1 MLLLALRRGGA
12 QSWNS
17 LYTRRW
23 AYESIDFEKE
33 GETDGGLGRAVSA
46 TGRTEP
52 NLTSVEGFETFQSP
66 GLGWLDRNVP
76 RRGAR
81 VGVVR
86 SLSTVLRDGR

>member
-33 GETDGGLGRAVSA
+33 GETDGGLGRAVDR
-46 TGRTEP
+46 GRYR
-52 NLTSVEGFETFQSP
+52 EGGAKPYWRELKGRGRCMSRDSKPSGVP
-66 GLGWLDRNVP
+66 GWDGWI
-76 RRGAR
+76 G
-81 VGVVR
+81 
-86 SLSTVLRDGR
+86 